1 MKKLLCTLILFAW
14 AHSINA
20 QSNTNYVENEMIIW
34 LKPGVSAHEFAK
46 GAFEDMKP
54 KRLLSRR
61 LNIWLFELADGA
73 VAQRNTKMNSLKL
86 SKDVKYVQYN
96 HHIAVR
102 SVTPDDTKY
111 GDQWAPAKI
120 KLPEAWAYATGGT
133 SQDGDDIVIAIIDN
147 EFYLPHED
155 LDFWKNTN
163 EIPGNGIDDDGNGY
177 IDDYDGWNAY
187 TSSGTMPVASDPH
200 GTHVAGIAGA
210 KGNNAIGISG
220 VNWNVKTMPIAGSTV
235 VESVAVEAYGYVL
248 EMRALY
254 NETNGAEGAFI
265 VVANSSFGV
274 PTSGADPEDYPI
286 WCAMYDELGAV
297 GVLSCASAPNR
308 NENIDIVSDVPT
320 SCSSNFLITVTNT
333 NQSDSLNTMIPT
345 AFGATTVD
353 IGAPGSEIWSTAM
366 GPSGSI
372 YADMSATS
380 QASPQVAGVVALM
393 YAAMPQCMIQAYK
406 ANPASFALAV
416 RQQLLQGAD
425 AVASLSGLVAH
436 GRLNA
441 LKAIENAL
449 EVISTPPSITGPS
462 LICTNGTLTLQNQPI
477 GFPVTWSSSNPTN
490 LSINE
495 TTGVATRQN
504 NFNGQVTITASITG
518 ACVNFTKNIWVGHAQ
533 IEDIDYPTSTVA
545 PYQLI
550 PLSIV
555 TPPNSSNGYYKAEIN
570 RMGGGYSH
578 TTYGNVM
585 EFSLP
590 TTGTYN
596 VKVYADNAC
605 GWPQN
610 FYPLVFFCME
620 GGGMFAVYPNPASET
635 LAIESKDQYSIDNG
649 QAANKQASKIFYK
662 LYDPN
667 SGHIV
672 IEGNLSTNRT
682 EIDVSKLS
690 KGKYLLKFQVDNQKE
705 EMHHVIIE

>member
-1 MKKLLCTLILFAW
+1 MKKLLCTLILFVL

-20 QSNTNYVENEMIIW
+20 QSNINYVENEMIIW

-46 GAFEDMKP
+46 GTFEDMKP
-54 KRLLSRR
+54 QRLLSRR
-61 LNIWLFELADGA
+61 LNIWLFELTDGS

-86 SKDVKYVQYN
+86 SKDVKYVQNN
-96 HHIAVR
+96 HHIAIR
-102 SVTPDDTKY
+102 SVTPNDTKY

-120 KLPEAWAYATGGT
+120 KLPEAWTYTTGGS
-133 SQDGDDIVIAIIDN
+133 SQDGDEIVIAIIDN

-187 TSSGTMPVASDPH
+187 TSSGTMPAAYDPH

-210 KGNNAIGISG
+210 KGNNGIGISG
-220 VNWNVKTMPIAGSTV
+220 VNWNVKTMPIVGSTG

-274 PTSGADPEDYPI
+274 PTSGGDPEDYPI

-308 NENIDIVSDVPT
+308 DEDIDVISDVPT
-320 SCSSNFLITVTNT
+320 SCSSDFLITVTNT
-333 NQSDSLNTMIPT
+333 NQSDNLNQIIPT
-345 AFGATTVD
+345 AYGATTVD
-353 IGAPGSEIWSTAM
+353 IGAPGSDIWSTSP
-366 GPSGSI
+366 GIGSD
-372 YADMSATS
+372 YADLVGTS
-380 QASPQVAGVVALM
+380 HASPHVAGVVALM

-425 AVASLSGLVAH
+425 AVASLNGLVAH

-441 LKAIENAL
+441 LKAIQNTL
-449 EVISTPPSITGPS
+449 KVINTPPSVTGPS
-462 LICTNGTLTLQNQPI
+462 LICTNGTFTLQDQPI
-477 GFPVTWSSSNPTN
+477 GFPIAWSSSNPTN
-490 LSINE
+490 LSVHE
-495 TTGVATRQN
+495 ATGVATRQN
-504 NFNGQVTITASITG
+504 NFNGQVTIIASITG

-533 IEDIDYPTSTVA
+533 IQDISYPSSMVA

-550 PLSIV
+550 PLSIT

-590 TTGTYN
+590 MTGTFN
-596 VKVYADNAC
+596 IKVYADNAC

-610 FYPLVFFCME
+610 FYPLVFFCTE

-635 LAIESKDQYSIDNG
+635 LTIESNDQYSIDQG
-649 QAANKQASKIFYK
+649 HTDNKQASTIFYR
-662 LYDPN
+662 LY
-667 SGHIV
+667 G
-672 IEGNLSTNRT
+672 GC
-682 EIDVSKLS
+682 
-690 KGKYLLKFQVDNQKE
+690 LKRAASLVL
-705 EMHHVIIE
+705 